1 MMVPATF
8 LGMDANDPQFDR
20 RRRLVDAR
28 RKAGFDSARAAAVF
42 HRWAESTYRAHET
55 GLRNFGLEEAL
66 KYGEAFEVDGN
77 WIFNGRTA
85 GKRPSPLSHSSLPN
99 ASPRREIVRG
109 SNRRLNVLGSAAGG
123 ALGEFIMNGQVVDTV
138 DTPPNLEAVPDAYA
152 VYVVGDSM
160 EPRYF
165 AGELVYVHPNKPY
178 KRHDFVVVQI
188 NVDGEEAPH
197 GFIKQFVSLS
207 PTTLTLCQF
216 NPKRELEF
224 SRKKVISIHRIVG
237 AMER

>member
-1 MMVPATF
+1 
-8 LGMDANDPQFDR
+8 MDANDPSFDR

-28 RKAGFDSARAAAVF
+28 KQAGFKSARAAAVV
-42 HRWAESTYRAHET
+42 HRWPESTYRAHET
-55 GLRNFGLEEAL
+55 GTRNFGLEEAL

-77 WIFNGRTA
+77 WIFNGRATA
-85 GKRPSPLSHSSLPN
+85 KRASGSSQSPLPN
-99 ASPRREIVRG
+99 ASLRREMIRG
-109 SNRRLNVLGSAAGG
+109 SNRRLHVLGSASGG
-123 ALGEFIMNGQVVDTV
+123 ALGEFVMNGQIVDTV
-138 DTPPNLEAVPDAYA
+138 ECPPVLDAVPDAYA

-160 EPRYF
+160 EPRYY

-178 KRHDFVVVQI
+178 KRGDFVVVQV
-188 NVDGEEAPH
+188 NVDGEDAPH

-216 NPKRELEF
+216 NPKKEIEF
-224 SRKKVISIHRIVG
+224 LRKKVVSIHRIVG